1 MNKFIAYIF
10 AALILFGV
18 GAFIGIKLQKP
29 AHVPTFSAGDSIA
42 IDSIKNRIDTIKIRE
57 TVWRTKIKTV
67 RETDTVVYEGTDT
80 TCLEIIERKIKL
92 IEGLDSLTLA
102 LDEEARL
109 YSDLNVVYL
118 KRNAALS
125 DSINTIT
132 QVYRNDSIQQ
142 AKTFNKAIQKEK
154 NKTFFAKVGFIVST
168 AVSIYVFMR
177 K

>member
-29 AHVPTFSAGDSIA
+29 AEKPTYTQADSIA
-42 IDSIKNRIDTIKIRE
+42 KDSIQMLIDTIKIKE

-67 RETDTVVYEGTDT
+67 RETDTVIYEGTDT
-80 TCLEIIERKIKL
+80 TCIEIIERKNKL
-92 IEGLDSLTLA
+92 VEGLDSLTLA

-109 YSDLNVVYL
+109 YSDLNVIEI
-118 KRNAALS
+118 KRNAELS
-125 DSINTIT
+125 DSIKTIT
-132 QVYRNDSIQQ
+132 QFYKDSLVEQRKHYKKKLFWTNVKWGLFTTI
-142 AKTFNKAIQKEK
+142 
-154 NKTFFAKVGFIVST
+154 GIVST
-168 AVSIYVFMR
+168 VQLG

>member
-29 AHVPTFSAGDSIA
+29 ASVPTFSAVDSVD

-67 RETDTVVYEGTDT
+67 RETDTVVYVGTDT
-80 TCLEIIERKIKL
+80 TCIEIIDRKNKL

-132 QVYRNDSIQQ
+132 QFYKDSLTTQRKHYKKKLFWTNVKWGVFTTLGI
-142 AKTFNKAIQKEK
+142 
-154 NKTFFAKVGFIVST
+154 VGTVQLG
-168 AVSIYVFMR
+168 

>member
-29 AHVPTFSAGDSIA
+29 ASVPTFSAGDSVA

-67 RETDTVVYEGTDT
+67 RETDTVVYMGTDT
-80 TCLEIIERKIKL
+80 TCIEIIERKNRL

-125 DSINTIT
+125 DSVSSLHVLYTDSLKLERKTI
-132 QVYRNDSIQQ
+132 
-142 AKTFNKAIQKEK
+142 KKERS
-154 NKTFFAKVGFIVST
+154 KTFFYKATTTVAAALG
-168 AVSIYVFMR
+168 IYGLI